1 MSDPIHDEPRTAE
14 QLNSDHVEA
23 VEQHIPDVRSE
34 PTTQTVTLTQ
44 HMLGLEP
51 YVLIRAVK
59 TAPEDESDDGL
70 RLSIEQGGGAMGGE
84 LAALFLLNLPAEENP
99 FTAAV
104 KAVLD
109 ANAEHPDYQA
119 MVDTLGLFAEF
130 CDFPMPESGR

>member
-1 MSDPIHDEPRTAE
+1 MSDPIQDEPRIAE

-23 VEQHIPDVRSE
+23 VERIPDVRSE
-34 PTTQTVTLTQ
+34 PATQTITLTQ

-59 TAPEDESDDGL
+59 ADPEDEDDDGL
-70 RLSIEQGGGAMGGE
+70 RLQIEQGGGATGGE
-84 LAALFLLNLPAEENP
+84 LAALFLLNLPAEQNP
-99 FTAAV
+99 LTAAV

-119 MVDTLGLFAEF
+119 MVETLGLFAEF